1 MLIHTDK
8 KAYVVFSLW
17 LRIFHWTMVLSVT
30 ALFWT
35 GLYIG
40 DPGFS
45 AITGNPEPTFAID
58 GWFSMETMRRI
69 HFCAG
74 AILTFSFIFRIAA
87 GFFNR
92 GDRLLPK
99 FRQKRYWYGL
109 KETTLH
115 YLMIPQ
121 KHEHHWLRNSL
132 ARTAYLMVY
141 IMFFFEIVTGAT
153 MYAMI
158 DPNGFLGTLLS
169 PLVGLFGG
177 EYNIHI
183 IHHYIAWGFLFFTIV
198 HVYMAFREDVMEESG
213 EVSAMVSGMK
223 YYAHDPIDIE
233 DLNGKRRRGER
244 IDKPSGTT
252 YRPSDPN
259 DPRERELQEN
269 D

>member
-40 DPGFS
+40 DPGFA
-45 AITGNPEPTFAID
+45 AITGHPEPTFAID

-69 HFCAG
+69 HFIAG
-74 AILTFSFIFRIAA
+74 VILTFSFIFRFA
-87 GFFNR
+87 GALWNR

-109 KETTLH
+109 RETTLH

-132 ARTAYLMVY
+132 ARTAYMMVY
-141 IMFFFEIVTGAT
+141 IMFFFEIITVFNVC
-153 MYAMI
+153 Y
-158 DPNGFLGTLLS
+158 D
-169 PLVGLFGG
+169 
-177 EYNIHI
+177 
-183 IHHYIAWGFLFFTIV
+183 
-198 HVYMAFREDVMEESG
+198 
-213 EVSAMVSGMK
+213 
-223 YYAHDPIDIE
+223 
-233 DLNGKRRRGER
+233 
-244 IDKPSGTT
+244 
-252 YRPSDPN
+252 
-259 DPRERELQEN
+259 
-269 D
+269 